1 MSGLEIWLETCG
13 NVLEIEDS
21 VRKGKNTTGKAQ
33 AKVASG
39 GSGRV
44 SIWLWIQHWLK
55 HCATLLAVKST

>member
-21 VRKGKNTTGKAQ
+21 VRKGINTIGKAQ

-39 GSGRV
+39 RSGRV
-44 SIWLWIQHWLK
+44 SVWLWIQH
-55 HCATLLAVKST
+55 